1 MSRFGQGSS
10 KGSSKGSSMGS
21 RKVSGIAAVA
31 VAMALS
37 LVVADQADARQG
49 GSFGSRGTRTY
60 TTPAPTQ
67 TAPSTA
73 APIQRST
80 TPQPGPQAANPS
92 AGAQAAARPS
102 MFGNGFGGALM
113 RGLLIGGLVGMLFG
127 GGLGGMAGILGLLL
141 QVALV
146 GGVIYLVM
154 RLLRGRSTTP
164 AAAGYGRS
172 MTGGPVPGGPNGGPA
187 NNGSMSGGPMSGR
200 PMSGGPLSGLG
211 LGRGLGGGMAGG
223 PVPPQP
229 SPASPAR
236 GGKTDEIGI
245 LPADLDT
252 FERLLATVQTAFS
265 REDQGELKAN
275 TTPEMFGFLAD
286 ELRDNAEKGL
296 RNQVSDV
303 QLLQGDVAE
312 AWREGSRDYA
322 TVAIRYAIKD
332 QMVDRATGRVVS
344 GNAGVGE
351 TTELWTFVRE
361 RGPFGTGP
369 WLLSA
374 IQET

>member
-1 MSRFGQGSS
+1 MSRFN
-10 KGSSKGSSMGS
+10 KGSQTGS
-21 RKVSGIAAVA
+21 RKVSAIAAVA
-31 VAMALS
+31 VALALS

-49 GSFGSRGTRTY
+49 GSFGSRGTRTFQS
-60 TTPAPTQ
+60 PAPTQ

-80 TPQPGPQAANPS
+80 TPQPGPQATNP
-92 AGAQAAARPS
+92 GVRPQTAARPS

-141 QVALV
+141 QVALI
-146 GGVIYLVM
+146 GGAIYLVM
-154 RLLRGRSTTP
+154 RFLRGRNATP

-172 MTGGPVPGGPNGGPA
+172 MAGGPNPTGPM
-187 NNGSMSGGPMSGR
+187 NGGPMSGY
-200 PMSGGPLSGLG
+200 GV
-211 LGRGLGGGMAGG
+211 GGGMPGG
-223 PVPPQP
+223 SVPPRP
-229 SPASPAR
+229 SAAPPAR
-236 GGKTDEIGI
+236 GGKTDEIGV

-252 FERLLATVQTAFS
+252 FERLLSTIQSAFS

-275 TTPEMFGFLAD
+275 TTPEMFGFLGD
-286 ELRDNAEKGL
+286 ELRANAEKGL

-303 QLLQGDVAE
+303 KLLQGDVAE
-312 AWREGSRDYA
+312 AWREGMRDYA
-322 TVAIRYAIKD
+322 TVAMRYAIKD

-344 GNAGVGE
+344 GNPGVGE
-351 TTELWTFVRE
+351 TTEIWTFVRE
-361 RGPFGTGP
+361 RGPFGAGP

>member
-1 MSRFGQGSS
+1 
-10 KGSSKGSSMGS
+10 MGS

-31 VAMALS
+31 LALALS

-80 TPQPGPQAANPS
+80 TPQPGPQATNP
-92 AGAQAAARPS
+92 AARPQTAARPS

-127 GGLGGMAGILGLLL
+127 GGLGGMAGMLGLLL
-141 QVALV
+141 QVALI

-154 RLLRGRSTTP
+154 RLLRGRSPTP

-172 MTGGPVPGGPNGGPA
+172 MAGGPPPGGPMPGYGMGG
-187 NNGSMSGGPMSGR
+187 GM
-200 PMSGGPLSGLG
+200 
-211 LGRGLGGGMAGG
+211 GGGMAGSS
-223 PVPPQP
+223 VPPQP
-229 SPASPAR
+229 SAVPPAR
-236 GGKTDEIGI
+236 GGKTDEIGV

-252 FERLLATVQTAFS
+252 FERLLATIQTAFS

-275 TTPEMFGFLAD
+275 TTPEMFGFLSD
-286 ELRDNAEKGL
+286 ELRANAEKGQ

-303 QLLQGDVAE
+303 KLLQGDVAE
-312 AWREGSRDYA
+312 AWREGMRDYA
-322 TVAIRYAIKD
+322 TVAMRYAIKD

-344 GNAGVGE
+344 GNPGVGE
-351 TTELWTFVRE
+351 TTEIWTFVRE
-361 RGPFGTGP
+361 RGPFGAGP

>member
-1 MSRFGQGSS
+1 MSRII
-10 KGSSKGSSMGS
+10 KGSGL
-21 RKVSGIAAVA
+21 AAVA
-31 VAMALS
+31 VAMSLS
-37 LVVADQADARQG
+37 LVVVDHADARQG

-60 TTPAPTQ
+60 QSPAATQ

-80 TPQPGPQAANPS
+80 TPQPGPQATNPT
-92 AGAQAAARPS
+92 AAQRPQAAQRPS

-127 GGLGGMAGILGLLL
+127 GGLGGMAGMLGLLL
-141 QVALV
+141 QVALIA
-146 GGVIYLVM
+146 GVIFLVM
-154 RLLRGRSTTP
+154 RLLRGRNPTP

-172 MTGGPVPGGPNGGPA
+172 MTGGSAPGGPGDGPPS
-187 NNGSMSGGPMSGR
+187 NGPMSR
-200 PMSGGPLSGLG
+200 GPLSGLG
-211 LGRGLGGGMAGG
+211 MGSGLAGG
-223 PVPPQP
+223 SAPPRP
-229 SPASPAR
+229 SAAPPAR
-236 GGKTDEIGI
+236 GGKTDEIGV

-252 FERLLATVQTAFS
+252 FERLLATIQDAFS

-303 QLLQGDVAE
+303 KLLQGDVAE
-312 AWREGSRDYA
+312 AWREGMRDYA

-344 GNAGVGE
+344 GTDGVGE
-351 TTELWTFVRE
+351 TTEIWTFVRE

>member
-1 MSRFGQGSS
+1 MSRFGR
-10 KGSSKGSSMGS
+10 GSSKGSSMGS

-37 LVVADQADARQG
+37 LVVADQADARKG

-80 TPQPGPQAANPS
+80 TPQPGPQAANPG

-102 MFGNGFGGALM
+102 MLGNGFGGALM

-141 QVALV
+141 QVALI

-154 RLLRGRSTTP
+154 RLLRGRSATP

-172 MTGGPVPGGPNGGPA
+172 MTGGPVPGGPNGGPP
-187 NNGSMSGGPMSGR
+187 NNGPMSR
-200 PMSGGPLSGLG
+200 GPLSGLG
-211 LGRGLGGGMAGG
+211 MGGGLGGGMAGG
-223 PVPPQP
+223 SVPPRP
-229 SPASPAR
+229 SAVPPAR
-236 GGKTDEIGI
+236 GGKTDEIGVQ
-245 LPADLDT
+245 PADLDT
-252 FERLLATVQTAFS
+252 FERLLATIQTAFS

-344 GNAGVGE
+344 GNTGVGE

>member
-1 MSRFGQGSS
+1 
-10 KGSSKGSSMGS
+10 MGS

-31 VAMALS
+31 VALALS

-80 TPQPGPQAANPS
+80 TPQPGPQATNP
-92 AGAQAAARPS
+92 GARPQTAARPS

-141 QVALV
+141 QVALIA
-146 GGVIYLVM
+146 GVIFLVM
-154 RLLRGRSTTP
+154 RLLRGRNPTP

-172 MTGGPVPGGPNGGPA
+172 MAGGPTPGGPM
-187 NNGSMSGGPMSGR
+187 NNGPMPGYGMGG
-200 PMSGGPLSGLG
+200 
-211 LGRGLGGGMAGG
+211 GLGGGMAGG
-223 PVPPQP
+223 SVPPQP
-229 SPASPAR
+229 SAAPPAR
-236 GGKTDEIGI
+236 GGKTDEIGV

-252 FERLLATVQTAFS
+252 FERLLSTIQTAFS

-275 TTPEMFGFLAD
+275 TTPEMFGFLGD
-286 ELRDNAEKGL
+286 ELRANAEKGQ

-303 QLLQGDVAE
+303 KLLQGDVAE
-312 AWREGSRDYA
+312 AWREGMRDYA
-322 TVAIRYAIKD
+322 TVAMRYAIKD
-332 QMVDRATGRVVS
+332 QMVDRTTGRVVS
-344 GNAGVGE
+344 GNPGVGE
-351 TTELWTFVRE
+351 TTEIWTFVRE
-361 RGPFGTGP
+361 RGPFGAGP

>member
-1 MSRFGQGSS
+1 MSEGMRSGAEVAAREDRGQMSRFS
-10 KGSSKGSSMGS
+10 KGS
-21 RKVSGIAAVA
+21 RKVSGIAAIA

-49 GSFGSRGTRTY
+49 GSFGSRGTRTFQS
-60 TTPAPTQ
+60 PAPTQ

-80 TPQPGPQAANPS
+80 TPQPGPQATNP
-92 AGAQAAARPS
+92 GARPQTAARPS

-141 QVALV
+141 QVALI
-146 GGVIYLVM
+146 GGAIYLVM
-154 RLLRGRSTTP
+154 RLLRSRNPTP
-164 AAAGYGRS
+164 AAAGYGRA
-172 MTGGPVPGGPNGGPA
+172 MAGGPRPGGPTPTAGAPM
-187 NNGSMSGGPMSGR
+187 NNGPSSSYGMGG
-200 PMSGGPLSGLG
+200 GLG
-211 LGRGLGGGMAGG
+211 AGMAGG

-229 SPASPAR
+229 SAPPAR
-236 GGKTDEIGI
+236 GGKTDEIGV

-252 FERLLATVQTAFS
+252 FERLLSTIQTAFS

-275 TTPEMFGFLAD
+275 TTPEMFGFLGD

-303 QLLQGDVAE
+303 KLLQGDVAE
-312 AWREGSRDYA
+312 AWREGMRDYV
-322 TVAIRYAIKD
+322 TVALRYAIRD
-332 QMVDRATGRVVS
+332 QMVDRTTGRVTS
-344 GNAGVGE
+344 GSDAVGE
-351 TTELWTFVRE
+351 TTEIWTFVRE
-361 RGPFGTGP
+361 RGPFGAGP

>member
-10 KGSSKGSSMGS
+10 KGSSKGFSMGS

-80 TPQPGPQAANPS
+80 TPQPGPQAANPG

-154 RLLRGRSTTP
+154 RLLRGRSATP

-200 PMSGGPLSGLG
+200 PMSGGPLSGL
-211 LGRGLGGGMAGG
+211 GLGGGMAGG

-286 ELRDNAEKGL
+286 ELRENAERGV
-296 RNQVSDV
+296 RNVVSDV
-303 QLLQGDVAE
+303 KLLQGDLAE
-312 AWREGSRDYA
+312 AWREGNKEYA
-322 TVAIRYAIKD
+322 TVAMRYESRDA
-332 QMVDRATGRVVS
+332 MVDRATGKAVS
-344 GNAGVGE
+344 GDRGGKGE
-351 TTELWTFVRE
+351 ATEIWTFVRE
-361 RGPFGTGP
+361 NGGDWKLT
-369 WLLSA
+369 A
-374 IQET
+374 IQGT

>member
-1 MSRFGQGSS
+1 MSRFR
-10 KGSSKGSSMGS
+10 KGSWMGS
-21 RKVSGIAAVA
+21 RKASGMVAVA
-31 VAMALS
+31 VALGLS

-80 TPQPGPQAANPS
+80 TPQPGPQATNP
-92 AGAQAAARPS
+92 GARPQTAARPS

-141 QVALV
+141 QVALI
-146 GGVIYLVM
+146 GGAIYLVM
-154 RLLRGRSTTP
+154 RFLRSRNPTP

-172 MTGGPVPGGPNGGPA
+172 MA
-187 NNGSMSGGPMSGR
+187 GGPM
-200 PMSGGPLSGLG
+200 PGGPLSGQPTAG
-211 LGRGLGGGMAGG
+211 YGVGGGMGAGMAGG
-223 PVPPQP
+223 PVPLQP
-229 SPASPAR
+229 SAPPAR
-236 GGKTDEIGI
+236 GGKTDEIGVQ
-245 LPADLDT
+245 PADLDT
-252 FERLLATVQTAFS
+252 FERLLTTIQTAFS

-275 TTPEMFGFLAD
+275 TTPEMFGFLGD
-286 ELRDNAEKGL
+286 ELRANAEKGL

-303 QLLQGDVAE
+303 KLLQGDVAE
-312 AWREGSRDYA
+312 AWREGMRDYA
-322 TVAIRYAIKD
+322 TVAMRYAIKD

-344 GNAGVGE
+344 GNPGVGE
-351 TTELWTFVRE
+351 TTEIWTFVRE
-361 RGPFGTGP
+361 RGPFGAGP